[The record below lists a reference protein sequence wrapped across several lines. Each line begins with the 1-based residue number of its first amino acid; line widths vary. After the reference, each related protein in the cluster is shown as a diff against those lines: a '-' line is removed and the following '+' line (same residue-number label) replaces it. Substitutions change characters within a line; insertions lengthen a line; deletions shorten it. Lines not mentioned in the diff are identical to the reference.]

1 MPYSK
6 KEILRQHQ
14 TATRSTG
21 GQVTSEKEMIL
32 VFPERKGYLAALEL
46 ANEDVKNVT
55 KAVRDHPRRSGALF
69 EPKTQ
74 VEGGSHHRVP
84 HGGESQI
91 FLPWV

>member
-21 GQVTSEKEMIL
+21 GRVTSEKEMVL

-46 ANEDVKNVT
+46 ASEDVKNVT
-55 KAVRDHPRRSGALF
+55 KAVRHKSRLSPFMCVG
-69 EPKTQ
+69 K
-74 VEGGSHHRVP
+74 
-84 HGGESQI
+84 
-91 FLPWV
+91 